1 VKKQHHIA
9 HYLACFVTWLTTL
22 AFCCQFLMVPEV
34 WAALTHS
41 PKTIR
46 FRVPLWILQDGIPI
60 TPPLLQEDIAFF
72 SDSDPLKIIR
82 QTEPGSPT
90 LLFLAFDLVGD
101 LPTITPA
108 KRAIINQIQELG
120 PEYWVGL
127 ILARETLSVLQKP
140 TRDKKLLQEKIEET
154 RQIGKAGLLESIQSL
169 ADFSSSLMNRSTIRI
184 GVILVTDSDVGNY
197 RFNYLNSP
205 INRSDSRDLSRRFPD
220 RALQEEFI
228 RISNAIVAYPV
239 PLLVVHID
247 PKNDR
252 MNRTYQE
259 GLGQVAN
266 TMGGRLF
273 LSKSPG
279 DIARTLQ
286 EAFDW
291 VTSFYVIDFEVP
303 RRPVGLFKIKAR
315 FHSSLSPKTYLNY
328 PVQLFFP
335 AKN

>member
-1 VKKQHHIA
+1 
-9 HYLACFVTWLTTL
+9 
-22 AFCCQFLMVPEV
+22 MVPEI
-34 WAALTHS
+34 WAALPPS
-41 PKTIR
+41 PKTTR
-46 FRVPLWILQDGIPI
+46 FRVPLWILQNGIPI
-60 TPPLLQEDIAFF
+60 TPPLLQEDLAFF
-72 SDSDPLKIIR
+72 ADSAPLKIIR

-101 LPTITPA
+101 LTTITPA
-108 KRAIINQIQELG
+108 KQAIINQVQELG

-127 ILARETLSVLQKP
+127 ILAQETLSVLQEP

-154 RQIGKAGLLESIQSL
+154 RQIGKAGLLESIQAL

-220 RALQEEFI
+220 RALQEEFV

-247 PKNDR
+247 PKNDQ

-291 VTSFYVIDFEVP
+291 ITSFYVIDFEVP

-335 AKN
+335 VKN